1 MPEKPH
7 TREDADDGPFEA
19 PADVD
24 LLIAPRPRDLG
35 DGFVVRRI
43 LPYAKRR
50 MVGPFIFLD
59 EMGPVDFAPGT
70 GLDVRPH
77 PHIGLATVT
86 YLFDGEIRHRDSLGY
101 DQIIRPGDV
110 NWMTAGRGIVH
121 SERTADG
128 PRALGQ
134 RLHGVQSWIALP
146 EEHAET
152 VPAFFHHPG
161 AAIPVLQLGG
171 ATLRLIAGRALSA
184 VSPVKTFSPMF
195 YLAVEAEAGAAIPLP
210 GDYEERAAYVVS
222 GRLSVHGSPLE
233 ASRMAAFRPGSSPSL
248 RAEVASRVM
257 LLGGAPLGAR
267 HIWWNFVASRQE
279 RIDQARRDWEESAE
293 KGYSGTPFALPPG
306 ENAFIPPPQS

>member
-1 MPEKPH
+1 
-7 TREDADDGPFEA
+7 
-19 PADVD
+19 
-24 LLIAPRPRDLG
+24 
-35 DGFVVRRI
+35 
-43 LPYAKRR
+43 
-50 MVGPFIFLD
+50 
-59 EMGPVDFAPGT
+59 
-70 GLDVRPH
+70 
-77 PHIGLATVT
+77 
-86 YLFDGEIRHRDSLGY
+86 
-101 DQIIRPGDV
+101 
-110 NWMTAGRGIVH
+110 
-121 SERTADG
+121 
-128 PRALGQ
+128 
-134 RLHGVQSWIALP
+134 
-146 EEHAET
+146 
-152 VPAFFHHPG
+152 
-161 AAIPVLQLGG
+161 
-171 ATLRLIAGRALSA
+171 
-184 VSPVKTFSPMF
+184 VKTFSPMF